1 MADNTNI
8 QLGTLDFL
16 SIKESL
22 IDYLKT
28 QDTLKDY
35 NYAGSAIQVLLDVL
49 AYNTMYYG
57 RYSNMI
63 ANEMFLD
70 SAQRVESVI
79 SLVKPLGYVVPGRT
93 SSTSRVKVRHGDNA
107 IIPKY
112 TKFSGYKESGTP
124 YTFYSVNDAAID
136 NMENEV
142 IINIYEAAS
151 LVLMSPLLVDVSNQ
165 KSFLYGLDIDISTIT
180 VEVLNLETDEW
191 DTWTKVDNI
200 HSGLDENSK
209 VYWLERSELGF
220 FVVFGGNVGSESLG
234 PIQPANPDASIGVTQ
249 IGKQITDNDSV
260 RISYLRSSG
269 RAGNDVGSWSI
280 HGFPDAEVES
290 LSDGTGLSSGGTD
303 EPNLDMIK
311 FFAPK
316 WFAAQDRAVTA
327 EDCKALLAANGF
339 VGTASNPYEKFNVW
353 GGEEENPPMYGRVF
367 VSVNEEQSED
377 LIGAAT
383 NAMNI
388 LKDKTCVTILPEF
401 KSPEYVV
408 AVIGGDIP
416 FEGLATNQSSSTIMN
431 KLISNLTTKYSKS
444 FNKSFSIFKI
454 SEDINKV
461 DDSLSCSSYDL
472 NFNIDVKTIMGHD
485 ESIRPIFLN
494 SKLSHS
500 SFTTSEF
507 TVGSRYDNDNS
518 IPSNLRLKIRIDQWI
533 DSKTLSLE
541 GWYIKDNGLL
551 SIIKSVGTFK
561 PEIGEIIIHKGVSS
575 EPFTCRVSP
584 LSSTFDATRN
594 IVSEID
600 VSELNLIGA

>member
-8 QLGTLDFL
+8 QLGSLDFIA
-16 SIKESL
+16 IKESL

-57 RYSNMI
+57 RYSNAT

-70 SAQRVESVI
+70 SAQRVESII

-93 SSTSRVKVRHGDNA
+93 SSTSRIKVRHGSN
-107 IIPKY
+107 IVIPKY
-112 TKFSGYKESGTP
+112 TKFSGYKESGIP

-136 NMENEV
+136 NLDNEV

-151 LVLMSPLLVDVSNQ
+151 LVLSSPLLVDVSTQ

-180 VEVLNLETDEW
+180 VEVLNLETGDW

-200 HSGLDENSK
+200 QAGLDEHSK

-220 FVVFGGNVGSESLG
+220 FVVFGGNVGS
-234 PIQPANPDASIGVTQ
+234 NDVTQ
-249 IGKQITDNDSV
+249 IGKQITDIDSV

-269 RAGNDVGSWSI
+269 KAGNGVGSWAI
-280 HGFPDAEVES
+280 HGFPDAEVET
-290 LSDGTGLSSGGTD
+290 LADGTGLSSGGTD

-316 WFAAQDRAVTA
+316 WFAAQDRAVTV

-339 VGTASNPYEKFNVW
+339 AGDVSNPYERFNVW
-353 GGEEENPPMYGRVF
+353 GGEDEIPPMYGRVF
-367 VSVNEEQSED
+367 VSVNEEQSDD

-383 NAMNI
+383 NAINI
-388 LKDKTCVTILPEF
+388 LKEKTCVTILPEF
-401 KSPEYVV
+401 KNPTYIVGVV
-408 AVIGGDIP
+408 EGEIP
-416 FEGLATNQSSSTIMN
+416 FNSMKTNESSASIMN
-431 KLISNLTTKYSKS
+431 RIISKLTEKYPNG
-444 FNKSFSIFKI
+444 FNKTFNKHEI
-454 SEDINKV
+454 SEDINQI
-461 DDSLSCSSYDL
+461 DGSLSSSSYNL
-472 NFNIDVKTIMGHD
+472 NLNIDVRTIMGSD
-485 ESIRPIFLN
+485 ESIGPILLN
-494 SKLSHS
+494 SELSHS

-507 TVGSRYDNDNS
+507 TVGSRYNSDPS
-518 IPSNLRLKIRIDQWI
+518 IPSNLKIKLRTDQWI
-533 DSKTLSLE
+533 NNETLSLE
-541 GWYIKDNGLL
+541 GWYINDSGLL
-551 SIIKSVGTFK
+551 VIIKGAGTFK
-561 PEIGEIIIHKGVSS
+561 PSEGEIKIHQGVSS

-584 LSSTFDATRN
+584 VAPDFDANRH
-594 IVSEID
+594 IVSKID
-600 VSELNLIGA
+600 VSGLTLISV

>member
-57 RYSNMI
+57 RYSNMV

-93 SSTSRVKVRHGDNA
+93 SSTSRVKVRHGDNV

-151 LVLMSPLLVDVSNQ
+151 LVLLSPLLVDVSSQ
-165 KSFLYGLDIDISTIT
+165 KSFLYGLDVDISTIT

-200 HSGLDENSK
+200 QSGLDETSK

-220 FVVFGGNVGSESLG
+220 FVVFGGNVGS
-234 PIQPANPDASIGVTQ
+234 NDVTQ
-249 IGKQITDNDSV
+249 IGKQITDIDSV

-269 RAGNDVGSWSI
+269 RAGNAVGSWSI

-316 WFAAQDRAVTA
+316 WFAAQDRAVTV

-339 VGTASNPYEKFNVW
+339 VGSASNPYERFNVW

-383 NAMNI
+383 NAINI

-401 KSPEYVV
+401 KNPEYVV
-408 AVIGGDIP
+408 AVIKGDIP
-416 FEGLATNQSSSTIMN
+416 FEGLATDQSSSVIKN
-431 KLISNLTTKYSKS
+431 LLISRLTTKYSKS

-454 SEDINKV
+454 SEDINKI

-485 ESIRPIFLN
+485 ESIRPMLLN
-494 SKLSHS
+494 NKLSHS

-507 TVGSRYDNDNS
+507 TVGSRYDNDTS

-533 DSKTLSLE
+533 DNKTLSLE
-541 GWYIKDNGLL
+541 GWYITDNGLL

-600 VSELNLIGA
+600 VSGLNLIGA